1 MVIQDA
7 GSETVVP
14 VTIKLPPM
22 NTFPPIPAPP
32 STRSAPDDVLVELI
46 VFLINISPSVITPN
60 PAYICFFTVMPPF
73 QSEPPEY
80 VVPSE
85 VVSIG
90 LSLVVANIVFCVPD
104 TNKSPEMYVIPF
116 MYVLP
121 VIPAPPFTTSAPV
134 ASLVLSVVPPI

>member
-1 MVIQDA
+1 
-7 GSETVVP
+7 
-14 VTIKLPPM
+14 
-22 NTFPPIPAPP
+22 
-32 STRSAPDDVLVELI
+32 
-46 VFLINISPSVITPN
+46 
-60 PAYICFFTVMPPF
+60 MPPF